1 MCKGVNP
8 DKLIMLETEVPLNVT
23 ITEIFQFMVK
33 DPCPYTEKEKDSNKG
48 MEAIFYFKNG
58 WVKRV
63 IGKKIDDVYVV
74 RGEVKHSFSL
84 NQPPLLPWVVIKD
97 DGTVLAAHCTCA
109 IGLLEC
115 CSHVG
120 ATLFSL
126 DDLRAN
132 VLEKKVSNELLTLML
147 LIISTL
153 ARSLLKIV
161 KISKVLQKLCY
172 QTLLNPSLS
181 GWCLPHIYRG
191 CGGQKV

>member
-1 MCKGVNP
+1 MEVVFCCETVRMEPSEETKRRLAAKIQMCKGVNP

-132 VLEKKVSNELLTLML
+132 VLEKTIRYRYSSVLEN
-147 LIISTL
+147 
-153 ARSLLKIV
+153 RS
-161 KISKVLQKLCY
+161 
-172 QTLLNPSLS
+172 
-181 GWCLPHIYRG
+181 
-191 CGGQKV
+191 